1 MRKGNWKIVKDVED
15 AAWELYNMSTDL
27 TESNNLANT
36 NTSLLNEMIAEYE
49 VWAKKNGVQVF
60 VKGKSKAD

>member
-1 MRKGNWKIVKDVED
+1 VED

-36 NTSLLNEMIAEYE
+36 NTTLLNEMIAEYE

-60 VKGKSKAD
+60 VKGKNKAD